1 MKKLIIIV
9 GLIILAVV
17 IFTLSQ
23 KSFVKNPV
31 AEKSQSLLPSNKN
44 DQPRASV
51 VAENLEVPW
60 AIVFLPDERILVTER
75 PGRVRIIDKDG
86 NLEPEPILEIS
97 VVQRIQG
104 EGGLHGI
111 TIDPEFEKN
120 KFVYIYYTYSNQGNQ
135 SLNRVSRYVFNGN
148 RLISEKIIVD
158 RIPGALFHDG
168 GRIKFGPDKLLYI
181 TTGDA
186 QEPSLAQDRNSLA
199 GKILRVTSDGK
210 PANGN
215 PFGTLIYSYGHR
227 NPQGITWDNKGNLW
241 ETEHGSSTQDEL
253 NRIEIGKNYGWPDV
267 VGDEQENGFVSPVAH
282 SGSDTWAPGGAAYLE
297 GSIYFTGLRGKSLYQ
312 AVLSGNSA
320 TIEAHFEDEFGR
332 IRDVVIGPDNMLY
345 ITTSNRDGRGNVR
358 SGDDKIIR
366 VNPAKL

>member
-1 MKKLIIIV
+1 MKKLIIIA
-9 GLIILAVV
+9 GLIILAGVLYT
-17 IFTLSQ
+17 FLQ
-23 KSFVKNPV
+23 KNSVKSPV
-31 AEKSQSLLPSNKN
+31 AEKGQSLLPSNKN

-60 AIVFLPDERILVTER
+60 ALVFLPDESILVTER

-86 NLEPEPILEIS
+86 NLDPEPILEID
-97 VVQRIQG
+97 VVKRIQG

-135 SLNRVSRYVFNGN
+135 SLNRVSRYVFDGK
-148 RLISEKIIVD
+148 RLRGEQIIID
-158 RIPGALFHDG
+158 KIPGALFHDG
-168 GRIKFGPDKLLYI
+168 GRIKFGSDKLLYI

-186 QEPSLAQDRNSLA
+186 QEPSLAQNRNSLA
-199 GKILRVTSDGK
+199 GKILRVTPDGK

-227 NPQGITWDNKGNLW
+227 NPQGITWDSKGNLW
-241 ETEHGSSTQDEL
+241 ETEHGSSARDEL

-267 VGDEQENGFVSPVAH
+267 TGDEQENGVIAPVVH
-282 SGSDTWAPGGAAYLE
+282 SGSDTWAPGGAAFLD
-297 GSIYFTGLRGKSLYQ
+297 GSVYFTGLRGQSLYQ

-320 TIEAHFEDEFGR
+320 TINTHFEDEFGR
-332 IRDVVIGPDNMLY
+332 IREVVVGSDNMLY